1 VEYLFAPKVIKQLR
15 KIKNKNPKLF
25 AKIEKQLIF
34 FKEDHRYPS
43 LRTHKLK
50 GELSDSWSISVA
62 GDFRMFYFLKG
73 DQAVFFIAGTH
84 FEVYE
89 KK

>member
-1 VEYLFAPKVIKQLR
+1 MEYLFAPKAIKQLR

-25 AKIEKQLIF
+25 AKIQKQLAL
-34 FKEDHRYPS
+34 FKKNHRHPS

-62 GDFRMFYFLKG
+62 GDFRMLYFLKG
-73 DQAVFFIAGTH
+73 DKAVFFIVGTH
-84 FEVYE
+84 LEVYE
-89 KK
+89 RK